1 MCHYAILLWHRS
13 HGTNN
18 NNNNNNDD
26 DDDDDD
32 DDDVLH
38 FILYKI

>member
-26 DDDDDD
+26 DDDDD
-32 DDDVLH
+32 VLH
-38 FILYKI
+38 FILYKF

>member
-18 NNNNNNDD
+18 NNNDD

-32 DDDVLH
+32 DDDALH
-38 FILYKI
+38 FILYKF

>member
-1 MCHYAILLWHRS
+1 MCHYAILLWHRP

-18 NNNNNNDD
+18 NNNN
-26 DDDDDD
+26 DDDDD

-38 FILYKI
+38 FILYKF